1 MRHARRIV
9 LAGLAGLLALPAQAI
24 TKCTGPDGRVTFT
37 DGACPRNERQ
47 SEMAVKVAPG
57 VQVDEAER
65 NRRIDEML
73 EARAEQR
80 SRDLAQRNSG
90 LSAADMKA
98 ALQQSR
104 HEAAQLSQWRKREK
118 QANSIGPA
126 VAMSPQEYQ
135 QKRDNRLRNEQAKLA
150 QERRKQREADDR

>member
-1 MRHARRIV
+1 MRHARRIL

-73 EARAEQR
+73 EARAQER
-80 SRDLAQRNSG
+80 SRDQAQRDG
-90 LSAADMKA
+90 ARLSASDIKA

-104 HEAAQLSQWRKREK
+104 HEAALVNQWRKREK
-118 QANSIGPA
+118 ANGLGPA

-135 QKRDNRLRNEQAKLA
+135 QKRDNRLRNEQARLA
-150 QERRKQREADDR
+150 QERRKQREADER